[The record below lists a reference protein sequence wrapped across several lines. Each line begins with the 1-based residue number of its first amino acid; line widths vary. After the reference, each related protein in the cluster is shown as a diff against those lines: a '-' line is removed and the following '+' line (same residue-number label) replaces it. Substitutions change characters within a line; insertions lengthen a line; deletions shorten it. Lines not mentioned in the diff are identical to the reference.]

1 VTLSQVTLVEWDK
14 ILPLQAIRA
23 WPIRAWS
30 VDRFPSAPSFWRAPL
45 SALILTAMLS
55 IFKAARV

>member
-1 VTLSQVTLVEWDK
+1 VTLSEWDK
-14 ILPLQAIRA
+14 ILSLQAIRA

-30 VDRFPSAPSFWRAPL
+30 MDRFLSAPSFWRARL

-55 IFKAARV
+55 LFKAARV